1 MSSNFNKATKIIFVI
16 LVFTIFI
23 YSIYASDISV
33 IQGSNSG
40 AICPGTTNLIT
51 DVVNN
56 NGNNELQFTITNSG
70 SSSGFTTTTPPGF
83 ILAPG
88 QSKTIYTYI
97 SPRTT
102 TEVGKY
108 TLNLNVQA
116 GSNSEIISH
125 SIDIK
130 DCRSFSLVAKDSA
143 SSVCPADIQKYE
155 FLLSN
160 TGENTETFDLRTE
173 GQIAPWATIS
183 ETTIT
188 LARQESKSIFVYV
201 NTPSDALGNYDFSLI
216 ATSRS
221 NKKVQTA
228 EVSLNVNSCFD
239 YTLTTKKDS
248 VSMCEKSQEIIPVQ
262 ITNKGTVDNNYNLAL
277 DGPEWASLENNQVQV
292 GKGESKSVNIILNP
306 DYGVSGD
313 FKVSFQSTTDKGKIE
328 SSNEFNIN
336 VKTCHGV
343 DVQIEKNQDK
353 ICNSLSNTY
362 NVLVKN
368 TGEFQKDFKLDL
380 IGPVW
385 TTLSSDR
392 ISLNPE
398 EERKL
403 TLTINP
409 GFDIG
414 SGDYDITVRATGLD
428 SSKVSSEAKLTIT
441 TISKEECYKPVIGI
455 KDKELEVYYDSSA
468 TIPIVI
474 ENKGNE
480 KATYDIGVS
489 GTASSFVHLNP
500 AVVTVEPNQAEIIYL
515 YAAPNSE
522 TPNGD
527 YSATVSVRLKDSTIL
542 ASDVINLKVSQ
553 SKAPIEI
560 TQTQNSGEKKSLWQ
574 KIVDF
579 FTSKNTSTPSQETN
593 EVGNVTVLDNSTT
606 QNETTTTEEENLTG
620 NQTVINQPTETTTLP
635 TAKTIDLVTA
645 KKQLVN
651 QELNQKVVFTINN
664 TEHTATLNNVSGDV
678 VYLVIRSD
686 PIYTNLSVGQ
696 SAYLDTDGNGVNDL
710 KVTLMGFKA
719 DGRADIL
726 YENLLL
732 PAVTQPTTEETT
744 EQTNETILTN
754 ETGNESD
761 IIEPVTT
768 ESPTTNFFSL
778 YAKYIIAGI
787 IILILLVLVIKY
799 RKGIKEFFEEE
810 IEEEVPPKKE
820 VPKEV
825 KKEEPHKKE
834 VPKEVKKEEVKKEE
848 PHKKEVPKEV
858 KKDEKK
864 TLPKKK
870 KEVDEEEYY

>member
-1 MSSNFNKATKIIFVI
+1 MSSNLTKATKIIFVI
-16 LVFTIFI
+16 LVFTIFM
-23 YSIYASDISV
+23 YSTYASDISV
-33 IQGSNSG
+33 IKGSNSE

-83 ILAPG
+83 ILASG

-108 TLNLNVQA
+108 TLDLNVQA

-125 SIDIK
+125 SIDVR
-130 DCRSFSLVAKDSA
+130 DCRSFSLVAKDTS

-160 TGENTETFDLRTE
+160 TGENTETFDLRIE

-201 NTPSDALGNYDFSLI
+201 TAPSDALGDYDFSLI
-216 ATSRS
+216 STSRS
-221 NKKVQTA
+221 NKNVQTSK
-228 EVSLNVNSCFD
+228 VSLKVNSCFD
-239 YTLTTKKDS
+239 YTLTTQKDS

-262 ITNKGTVDNNYNLAL
+262 ITNKGTVDNNYNLVL
-277 DGPEWASLENNQVQV
+277 DGPEWASIENNQIQV
-292 GKGESKSVNIILNP
+292 GKGQSKSVNILLNP
-306 DYGVSGD
+306 DYGISGD
-313 FKVSFQSTTDKGKIE
+313 FKVSFKSTTDKGKIE

-336 VKTCHGV
+336 VKTCHGI
-343 DVQIEKNQDK
+343 DVQIEKSQDK

-385 TTLSSDR
+385 STLSSDR
-392 ISLNPE
+392 ISLNPGE
-398 EERKL
+398 EKKL

-428 SSKVSSEAKLTIT
+428 SSKIFSEAKLTIT

-455 KDKELEVYYDSSA
+455 KDKQIEVYYDSSA

-480 KATYDIGVS
+480 KATYDIGIS

-522 TPNGD
+522 TSNGD
-527 YSATVSVRLKDSTIL
+527 YSATVSVRLQDSTIL

-560 TQTQNSGEKKSLWQ
+560 TQTQNQGEKTSLWQ
-574 KIVDF
+574 KIIDF
-579 FTSKNTSTPSQETN
+579 FNGKNNATPSENIN
-593 EVGNVTVLDNSTT
+593 EVENLTDIQNVTT
-606 QNETTTTEEENLTG
+606 QNETNNETNNL
-620 NQTVINQPTETTTLP
+620 PTETTTLP
-635 TAKTIDLVTA
+635 IAKTIDLVTA
-645 KKQLVN
+645 NKQLVN

-664 TEHTATLNNVSGDV
+664 TEHTATLNNVSGNT

-686 PIYTNLSVGQ
+686 PIYANLSIGE
-696 SAYLDTDGNGVNDL
+696 SRYLDTDGDGINDL
-710 KVTLMGFKA
+710 KVSLMGFKA
-719 DGRADIL
+719 DGRADII

-732 PAVTQPTTEETT
+732 SIVKQPTTGENIT
-744 EQTNETILTN
+744 EQTNESILTN
-754 ETGNESD
+754 GTNGNN
-761 IIEPVTT
+761 IINSETT
-768 ESPTTNFFSL
+768 ESPRTNFFSL
-778 YAKYIIAGI
+778 YIRYILLGI
-787 IILILLVLVIKY
+787 IILILLILVIKY
-799 RKGIKEFFEEE
+799 RKGIKDFFEEE
-810 IEEEVPPKKE
+810 IEEDIPSKKE
-820 VPKEV
+820 SSKEV
-825 KKEEPHKKE
+825 KKEEPKKEEPKKE
-834 VPKEVKKEEVKKEE
+834 VKKEVKKEEPKKEE
-848 PHKKEVPKEV
+848 PKKEV
-858 KKDEKK
+858 KKEAKKEEPKKEEKK
-864 TLPKKK
+864 ILPKKK
-870 KEVDEEEYY
+870 KEANEEEYY